1 MRHVLRHGRLGPSVH
16 RLVALLRDTL
26 PIVAE
31 LEDMRIRA
39 ERDGVNLDTF
49 AKAAGWYR
57 VLYGDLRCVGCIAI
71 WSFVTDLIFLGG
83 GFADTHLTSG

>member
-57 VLYGDLRCVGCIAI
+57 VLYGDLRWVGWCIAI
-71 WSFVTDLIFLGG
+71 GSFVTDLKFFLGG
-83 GFADTHLTSG
+83 GLQTRT

>member
-1 MRHVLRHGRLGPSVH
+1 MRHVLRHGRLGPSIH

-57 VLYGDLRCVGCIAI
+57 VLYGDLR
-71 WSFVTDLIFLGG
+71 
-83 GFADTHLTSG
+83 